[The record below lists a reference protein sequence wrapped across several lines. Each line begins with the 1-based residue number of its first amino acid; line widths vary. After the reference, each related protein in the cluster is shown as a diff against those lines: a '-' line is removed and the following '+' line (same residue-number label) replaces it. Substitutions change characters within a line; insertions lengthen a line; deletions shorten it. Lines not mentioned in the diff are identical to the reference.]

1 MRELASESSNTVPAR
16 SARRAPARRVVR
28 ASPRVVRRAKQL
40 GGLAFLVVIA
50 LLGALAVA
58 IYDKAFTDVVKV
70 TLRTD
75 HVGNQL
81 RVGSDVKVRG
91 LLVGEVRAIH
101 ATGQATG
108 GAAEIELALQPD
120 KVNLLPANVSARLL
134 PKTLFGE
141 RYVDLH
147 LPATPDARHLGE
159 DDVIQQDRS
168 TSAIELEQVLNNLMP
183 VLQAVRPDKLATTLT
198 ALSQALDG
206 RGQKLGKTLVS
217 LNSYLDEF
225 NPKLPEVTED
235 LDRLAEFADTYASAA
250 PDLVQALSDLTVTSQ
265 TFADQRQQLAALFTG
280 LTTASDDL
288 TTFLTASGPNLIL
301 LAGNS
306 RKTLEL
312 LAEYSGTFPCLFDQL
327 NRLRPLVDKAFGAG
341 TKQPGAHVQI
351 TVVPGRGKYVPGRD
365 DPAYTKHGAPECY
378 LAGGVPTPAKATPA
392 AQKEPVPTGDL
403 GLPNS
408 PQEQELVSELIAP
421 SLGVVPAEVPGWSSV
436 LVGPLY
442 RGADVTLGVTQ

>member
-1 MRELASESSNTVPAR
+1 MKL
-16 SARRAPARRVVR
+16 
-28 ASPRVVRRAKQL
+28 SPRGVRRAKQL

-50 LLGALAVA
+50 MLGALAVA

-101 ATGQATG
+101 ANGRASG
-108 GAAEIELALQPD
+108 GLGGDEAEIELALQPD
-120 KVNLLPANVSARLL
+120 KVDLLPANVSARLL

-147 LPATPDARHLGE
+147 LPATPDAHHLGE
-159 DDVIQQDRS
+159 NSVIQQDRS

-183 VLQAVRPDKLATTLT
+183 VLQAVRPEKLATTLT

-217 LNSYLDEF
+217 LNSYLDRF

-235 LDRLAEFADTYASAA
+235 LDRLADFADTYATAA
-250 PDLVQALSDLTVTSQ
+250 PDLVQALSDLTVTSR

-288 TTFLTASGPNLIL
+288 TTFLAASGPNLIL

-341 TKQPGAHVQI
+341 TKQPGAHVQV

-365 DPAYTKHGAPECY
+365 DPSYTKHGAPECY
-378 LAGGVPTPAKATPA
+378 LAGGVSAPVNPTPAATTAPA
-392 AQKEPVPTGDL
+392 KEPVPTGDL
-403 GLPNS
+403 GVPNS

-421 SLGVVPAEVPGWSSV
+421 SLGVAPAQVPGWSSV

-442 RGADVTLGVTQ
+442 RGAEVTLK